1 MYVNN
6 NLTKYVVSEGV
17 DSWTTKSQMS
27 AVTLY
32 TAQRGRLTHL
42 QIHK

>member
-6 NLTKYVVSEGV
+6 NLTKYVVSEEL
-17 DSWTTKSQMS
+17 TTKLKCLQSNS
-27 AVTLY
+27 A
-32 TAQRGRLTHL
+32 QHKGDRLTHL